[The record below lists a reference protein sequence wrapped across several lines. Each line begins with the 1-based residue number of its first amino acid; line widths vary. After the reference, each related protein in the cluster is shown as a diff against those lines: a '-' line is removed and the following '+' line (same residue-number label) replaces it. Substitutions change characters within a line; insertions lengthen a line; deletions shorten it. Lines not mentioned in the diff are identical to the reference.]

1 MEKKKKGGAHLRKS
15 EVKVLPIVIAALAA
29 VVIIGGA
36 AFLAVSAQSCNTVFP
51 NVSACGVPV
60 AGMTRD
66 EARDAISEA
75 ITTPLRLS
83 MQTDNGEEIASR
95 EIIPAELMGDETAE
109 TLADSAYAIGHSNN
123 LFANTFDYIACLMGS
138 KSVGGSDISSAFAEG
153 ALSDAVSAITD
164 EIQSE
169 GVNGNYSISG
179 GVLTIIKGAGGISI
193 SENSAFNS
201 ALAALKAGESTAV
214 LRAQYLPAAEI
225 SLSDIYDS
233 VYCEPRSAEFDKDF
247 NILPGEKGLSFDLEL
262 ARAEYDAA
270 ENGSV
275 VAIPLIE
282 TEPEY
287 TDEALSELLFRD
299 KLGSWTSKL
308 TSNETR
314 SKNIELAA
322 AEVNGVVVMPGAEF
336 SFNDTVGERTTSRG
350 FGAAP
355 AYIGGQT
362 VDQVGGGI
370 CQVSSSIY
378 YCCLYADLEIVY
390 RTCHLYAASYIPLGM
405 DATVSWGGPDFKFR
419 NNMDYPVKIVAW
431 RDGGELFCELY
442 GTKTTD
448 DYIEMTYEVTNT
460 YNYGVTYREDSSVAS
475 GQTRTDVSGIT
486 GYKVNTYKARYKG
499 DGTLISRELEATSN
513 YSSRNRVILVAPGEL
528 YLYDPSVPAPSAE
541 PTSGDGGETP
551 EETPADTPTEP
562 DKPGEGGETEG
573 EAEPTPEPE
582 TPETS
587 PEPSTEPI
595 GGGTSSEG
603 DETPPPDASLPE
615 SELIEDANEPG
626 AVQ

>member
-15 EVKVLPIVIAALAA
+15 EFKVLPIVIASLAA

-36 AFLAVSAQSCNTVFP
+36 AFLAVSAQSCDTVFP
-51 NVSACGVPV
+51 NVSACGVGV

-66 EARDAISEA
+66 QARDAISER
-75 ITTPLRLS
+75 INSPLRLS
-83 MQTDNGEEIASR
+83 MQTDGGEEIASR
-95 EIIPAELMGDETAE
+95 EIFPAELMGDTSAE
-109 TLADSAYAIGHSNN
+109 TLADAAYAIGHGNN
-123 LFANTFDYIACLMGS
+123 LFSNTLDYIACL
-138 KSVGGSDISSAFAEG
+138 VGGKTVGGADVVSCFAEG
-153 ALSDAVSAITD
+153 ALSQAVTEITD
-164 EIQSE
+164 EVRSV

-179 GVLTIIKGAGGISI
+179 GVLTIIKGAGGIQI
-193 SENSAFNS
+193 SENAAFNA
-201 ALAALKAGESTAV
+201 ALAAFKNGEDTAV
-214 LRAQYLPAAEI
+214 LKAQYLPAEEI
-225 SLSDIYDS
+225 SISDIYDS
-233 VYCEPRSAEFDKDF
+233 IYCEPRSAEFDKDF
-247 NILPGEKGLSFDLEL
+247 NILPGEKGLSFDLDR

-322 AEVNGVVVMPGAEF
+322 AEVNGVVVMPGEVF
-336 SFNDTVGERTTSRG
+336 SFNDTVGERTSSRG

-442 GTKTTD
+442 GTKTSD
-448 DYIEMTYEVTNT
+448 EYIEMTYEVTNT
-460 YNYGVTYREDSSVAS
+460 YNFGVTYREDSSVAS

-551 EETPADTPTEP
+551 EETQPDTPAEP
-562 DKPGEGGETEG
+562 DEPGEGGETGG
-573 EAEPTPEPE
+573 EAAPEPEPE

-615 SELIEDANEPG
+615 SELLEEGDEPSE
-626 AVQ
+626 AQ

>member
-1 MEKKKKGGAHLRKS
+1 
-15 EVKVLPIVIAALAA
+15 
-29 VVIIGGA
+29 
-36 AFLAVSAQSCNTVFP
+36 
-51 NVSACGVPV
+51 
-60 AGMTRD
+60 
-66 EARDAISEA
+66 
-75 ITTPLRLS
+75 
-83 MQTDNGEEIASR
+83 
-95 EIIPAELMGDETAE
+95 
-109 TLADSAYAIGHSNN
+109 
-123 LFANTFDYIACLMGS
+123 
-138 KSVGGSDISSAFAEG
+138 
-153 ALSDAVSAITD
+153 
-164 EIQSE
+164 
-169 GVNGNYSISG
+169 
-179 GVLTIIKGAGGISI
+179 VLTIIKGAGGINI
-193 SENSAFNS
+193 SENAAFNA
-201 ALAALKAGESTAV
+201 ALAAFKAGEKTAV
-214 LRAQYLPAAEI
+214 LHAQYLPAEEI
-225 SLSDIYDS
+225 SISDIYDS
-233 VYCEPRSAEFDKDF
+233 VYCQPRSAEFDKNF
-247 NILPGEKGLSFDLEL
+247 NILPGENGLSFDLEL

-287 TDEALSELLFRD
+287 TDEALASLLFRD

-322 AEVNGVVVMPGAEF
+322 AEVNGVVIMPGEDF

-378 YCCLYADLEIVY
+378 YCCLYADLEILY

-448 DYIEMTYEVTNT
+448 EYIEMTYEVTNT
-460 YNYGVTYREDSSVAS
+460 YNYGVVYREDASVSS
-475 GQTRTDVSGIT
+475 GQTKTDVSGIT
-486 GYKVNTYKARYKG
+486 GYKVKTYKARYKG

-513 YSSRNRVILVAPGEL
+513 YSSRDRVILVAPGEL
-528 YLYDPSVPAPSAE
+528 YLYDPSVPAPGS
-541 PTSGDGGETP
+541 
-551 EETPADTPTEP
+551 
-562 DKPGEGGETEG
+562 
-573 EAEPTPEPE
+573 EAESGEEEPAEPE
-582 TPETS
+582 TSAPVDAPAEAPSETPDAPPEAS
-587 PEPSTEPI
+587 SEPVGGDTEP
-595 GGGTSSEG
+595 GEEAPAQ
-603 DETPPPDASLPE
+603 DESLPD
-615 SELIEDANEPG
+615 SELIEDGAEP
-626 AVQ
+626 AL